1 MAITGT
7 YAKRLL
13 PMPINAIGT
22 GDVEAALLRIWSDKN
37 ATAVDLQRYLS
48 AGFAWAVVHGHR
60 TDNPADLVKSRLP
73 RVRKVAH
80 QKALAYSD
88 LADAIEKINGSGAYA
103 GTKLLIEFLAL
114 TAVRTGEARGARWD
128 EFNMDTRTWTVPA
141 ERMKSGKVHTVPL
154 SNRVMAIL
162 EAATGVSRNG
172 YVFVSPAGK
181 TLSHGTVANLLR
193 KLDIPGTAHG
203 LRSTFRTWAAE
214 CTDTPREIC
223 EAALAHQTGNA
234 VEMSYQ
240 RSDYLERR
248 RELMNQWAA
257 FVTAENVVSIRRSA

>member
-60 TDNPADLVKSRLP
+60 TDNPADLVKSQLP

-172 YVFVSPAGK
+172 YVFRPLAKPCHMAPWPTSCASWTFPAPRMVYG
-181 TLSHGTVANLLR
+181 R
-193 KLDIPGTAHG
+193 
-203 LRSTFRTWAAE
+203 RSGRGRQSAP
-214 CTDTPREIC
+214 TPRERF
-223 EAALAHQTGNA
+223 AKPHWRT
-234 VEMSYQ
+234 
-240 RSDYLERR
+240 RR
-248 RELMNQWAA
+248 ATQ
-257 FVTAENVVSIRRSA
+257 